1 MSWFDELI
9 DDALKDSYLNE
20 LIIKAEKSY
29 TAHFLDLHNI
39 DSVELSEKEFSDL
52 LRFAD
57 ILCRSKDPSGRNKA
71 YKIISLL
78 YDNYSCDPFFQS
90 CSDSV
95 LTKLGIFPTL
105 QLLGNNTEAY
115 SNMEVSLEK
124 SVKETFASGR
134 KSFHRFSICII

>member
-9 DDALKDSYLNE
+9 DDALKDPYLNE

-71 YKIISLL
+71 YKIISC
-78 YDNYSCDPFFQS
+78 YMTTTAAIHFSKA
-90 CSDSV
+90 V
-95 LTKLGIFPTL
+95 LIL
-105 QLLGNNTEAY
+105 
-115 SNMEVSLEK
+115 
-124 SVKETFASGR
+124 
-134 KSFHRFSICII
+134 FSQN